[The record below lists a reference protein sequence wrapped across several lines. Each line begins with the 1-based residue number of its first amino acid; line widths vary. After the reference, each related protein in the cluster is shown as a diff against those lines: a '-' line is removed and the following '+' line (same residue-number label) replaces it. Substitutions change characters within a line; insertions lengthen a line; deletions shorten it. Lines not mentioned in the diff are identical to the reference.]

1 MVKWTWSGQKP
12 VNVSERGLEA
22 VFDASRIYVA
32 KKSISISRGVFSNC
46 SKLLLFSP
54 LLGDVTQFDCNIHAT
69 PQVAFSPSL
78 CSIMLSRLQFEGLF
92 GPTWRKIWAKLHL
105 LGDVFPDMNPSSR
118 PNLLFPCQHL
128 HSNTATPNWCSHPAL
143 HTIFQLAWGAYS

>member
-1 MVKWTWSGQKP
+1 M
-12 VNVSERGLEA
+12 NVSERGLEA

-32 KKSISISRGVFSNC
+32 KSISISRGVFSNFSNC

-92 GPTWRKIWAKLHL
+92 GPT
-105 LGDVFPDMNPSSR
+105 
-118 PNLLFPCQHL
+118 
-128 HSNTATPNWCSHPAL
+128 
-143 HTIFQLAWGAYS
+143 